1 MWELANSGRLS
12 QPLGDRALYLLNFLI
27 RRLAQGVVVLLIVTF
42 AIFTLLRVVPG
53 DPARLIVGGM
63 APDEVVAQK
72 AQELGLN
79 DPIPLQFLSYLGDL
93 AHGDLGNSFFRPKSG
108 ATVGASAPDDP
119 SRADRA
125 EVSDLI
131 LERLPLT
138 LQLAA
143 LAVFFAALISFPLGV
158 AAGLN
163 PGQWQDKLAFF
174 SGSIFVSIPSF
185 WLGIVLAIL
194 FSVHW
199 GILPSIGY
207 KGFEYTILPA
217 FVLAVEMSPFFIR
230 TLSVSIAQVMQEEFI
245 NVAPLRGLSRARI
258 VGAHAIRNASIPLL
272 NLFGIQLGV
281 LLGGVL
287 VIELIFDY
295 PGLGRLT
302 INAVLQRD
310 FPIIQGVAIFISGFF
325 VFINIAVDLAASVI
339 DPRLEY

>member
-1 MWELANSGRLS
+1 M
-12 QPLGDRALYLLNFLI
+12 YLLNFLI
-27 RRLAQGVVVLLIVTF
+27 RRLFQGVFVLLIVTF

-72 AQELGLN
+72 AEELGLN
-79 DPIPLQFLSYLGDL
+79 DPIPVQFARYLGDIVQ
-93 AHGDLGNSFFRPKSG
+93 GDFGNSFFRPKSG
-108 ATVGASAPDDP
+108 ATVGAAAHDDP
-119 SRADRA
+119 TRADRA
-125 EVSDLI
+125 EVLDLI
-131 LERLPLT
+131 LERIPLT

-143 LAVFFAALISFPLGV
+143 LAIFFALLISFPLGI

-163 PGQWQDKLAFF
+163 PGKWQDRLAFF
-174 SGSIFVSIPSF
+174 AGSVFVSIPSF
-185 WLGIVLAIL
+185 WLAVVLAL
-194 FSVHW
+194 LLSVHW
-199 GILPSIGY
+199 GLLPSIGY

-217 FVLAVEMSPFFIR
+217 FVLAIEMSPFIIR

-245 NVAPLRGLSRARI
+245 SAAPLRGLRRARI
-258 VGAHAIRNASIPLL
+258 VVAHAIRNASIPLL

-287 VIELIFDY
+287 IIELIFDY

-310 FPIIQGVAIFISGFF
+310 FPIIQGVAIFMAGLF
-325 VFINIAVDLAASVI
+325 VFINIAVDLVASFI

>member
-1 MWELANSGRLS
+1 M
-12 QPLGDRALYLLNFLI
+12 YLLNFLI
-27 RRLAQGVVVLLIVTF
+27 RRLLQGVIVLLIVTF

-63 APDEVVAQK
+63 APDDVVEQK
-72 AQELGLN
+72 AEELGLN
-79 DPIPLQFLSYLGDL
+79 DPIPVQFTRYLGDIVQ
-93 AHGDLGNSFFRPKSG
+93 GDFGNSFLRPKSG
-108 ATVGASAPDDP
+108 ATVGASAHDDP
-119 SRADRA
+119 TRADRA
-125 EVSDLI
+125 EVLDLI
-131 LERLPLT
+131 LERIPLT

-143 LAVFFAALISFPLGV
+143 LSIVFALLISFPLGV

-163 PGQWQDKLAFF
+163 PGKWQDKLAFF
-174 SGSIFVSIPSF
+174 SGSLFVSIPSF
-185 WLGIVLAIL
+185 WLGVVLAL
-194 FSVHW
+194 LLSVQW

-207 KGFEYTILPA
+207 KGFAYTILPA
-217 FVLAVEMSPFFIR
+217 FVLAIEMSPFIIR

-245 NVAPLRGLSRARI
+245 SVAPLRGLKRARI
-258 VGAHAIRNASIPLL
+258 VSAHAIRNASIPLL

-310 FPIIQGVAIFISGFF
+310 FPIIQGVAIFIASLF
-325 VFINIAVDLAASVI
+325 VFINIAVDLAASFI

>member
-1 MWELANSGRLS
+1 
-12 QPLGDRALYLLNFLI
+12 LYLVNFLV
-27 RRLAQGVVVLLIVTF
+27 RRLFQGVIVLLIVTF

-72 AQELGLN
+72 AEELGLN
-79 DPIPLQFLSYLGDL
+79 DPIPVQFTRYLGDIVQ
-93 AHGDLGNSFFRPKSG
+93 GDFGNSFLRPKSG
-108 ATVGASAPDDP
+108 ATVGAAAHDDP
-119 SRADRA
+119 TRADRA
-125 EVSDLI
+125 EVLDLI
-131 LERLPLT
+131 LERIPLT

-143 LAVFFAALISFPLGV
+143 LSIVFALILSFPLGI

-163 PGQWQDKLAFF
+163 PGKWQDTLAFF
-174 SGSIFVSIPSF
+174 AGSVFVSIPSF
-185 WLGIVLAIL
+185 WLGVVLAL
-194 FSVHW
+194 LLSVQW

-207 KGFEYTILPA
+207 RGFEYTILPA
-217 FVLAVEMSPFFIR
+217 FVLAIEMSPFIIR

-245 NVAPLRGLSRARI
+245 SVAPLRGLKRTRI
-258 VGAHAIRNASIPLL
+258 VAAHAIRNASIPLL

-310 FPIIQGVAIFISGFF
+310 FPIIQGVAIFIAGLF
-325 VFINIAVDLAASVI
+325 VFINIAVDLAASFI
-339 DPRLEY
+339 DPRLDY

>member
-1 MWELANSGRLS
+1 M
-12 QPLGDRALYLLNFLI
+12 YLLNFLV
-27 RRLAQGVVVLLIVTF
+27 RRCAQGLVVLLIVTF
-42 AIFTLLRVVPG
+42 AIFTLLRIVPG

-63 APDEVVAQK
+63 APDDVVVQK
-72 AQELGLN
+72 AEELGLN
-79 DPIPLQFLSYLGDL
+79 DPIPVQFLSYLGDL
-93 AHGDLGNSFFRPKSG
+93 ARGDLGNSFLRPKSG
-108 ATVGASAPDDP
+108 ATVGASAHDDP
-119 SRADRA
+119 TRADRA
-125 EVSDLI
+125 EVTDLI

-143 LAVFFAALISFPLGV
+143 LAVFFAVLISFPLGV

-163 PGQWQDKLAFF
+163 PGKWQDKLAFF
-174 SGSIFVSIPSF
+174 SGSVFVSIPSF

-217 FVLAVEMSPFFIR
+217 FVLAIEMSPFFIR

-245 NVAPLRGLSRARI
+245 KVAPLRGLKRARI

-272 NLFGIQLGV
+272 NLFGIQLGA

-310 FPIIQGVAIFISGFF
+310 FPIIQGVAIFISGLF
-325 VFINIAVDLAASVI
+325 VFINIAVDLAASLI

>member
-1 MWELANSGRLS
+1 M
-12 QPLGDRALYLLNFLI
+12 YLVNFLV
-27 RRLAQGVVVLLIVTF
+27 RRLVQGVIVLLIVTF

-72 AQELGLN
+72 AEELGLN
-79 DPIPLQFLSYLGDL
+79 DPIPVQFTRYLGDIVQ
-93 AHGDLGNSFFRPKSG
+93 GDFGNSFLRPKSG
-108 ATVGASAPDDP
+108 ATVGAAAHDDP
-119 SRADRA
+119 TRADRA
-125 EVSDLI
+125 KVLDLI
-131 LERLPLT
+131 LERIPLT

-143 LAVFFAALISFPLGV
+143 LSIVFALILSFPLGI

-163 PGQWQDKLAFF
+163 PGKWQDKLAFF
-174 SGSIFVSIPSF
+174 AGSVFVSIPSF
-185 WLGIVLAIL
+185 WLGVVLAL
-194 FSVHW
+194 LLSVQW
-199 GILPSIGY
+199 GLLPSIGY

-217 FVLAVEMSPFFIR
+217 FVLAIEMSPFIIR

-245 NVAPLRGLSRARI
+245 SVAPLRGLRRTRI
-258 VGAHAIRNASIPLL
+258 VAAHAIRNASIPLL

-310 FPIIQGVAIFISGFF
+310 FPIIQGVAIFIAGLF
-325 VFINIAVDLAASVI
+325 VFINIAVDLAASFI

>member
-1 MWELANSGRLS
+1 MDGSASAHARKA
-12 QPLGDRALYLLNFLI
+12 RRLYLLIFLS
-27 RRLAQGVVVLLIVTF
+27 RRLLQGAVVLLIVTF

-63 APDEVVAQK
+63 APDEVVVQK
-72 AQELGLN
+72 AEELGLN
-79 DPIPLQFLSYLGDL
+79 DPIPVQFLKYLGEI
-93 AHGDLGNSFFRPKSG
+93 ARGDLGNSFVRAKSG
-108 ATVGASAPDDP
+108 SMGGAVAFDDP
-119 SRADRA
+119 SRGDRA
-125 EVSDLI
+125 EVLDLI
-131 LERLPLT
+131 VERVPLT
-138 LQLAA
+138 LQLAG
-143 LAVFFAALISFPLGV
+143 LAVVFALIISFPLGV

-163 PGQWQDKLAFF
+163 PGSWKDKLAFF
-174 SGSIFVSIPSF
+174 AGSVFVSVPNF
-185 WLGIVLAIL
+185 WLGIVLALL
-194 FSVHW
+194 FSVQL

-217 FVLAVEMSPFFIR
+217 FVLAIEMAPFIIR

-245 NVAPLRGLSRARI
+245 SVAPLRGLMRSRI

-272 NLFGIQLGV
+272 NLFGIQLGS

-287 VIELIFDY
+287 VIEFIFDY

-310 FPIIQGVAIFISGFF
+310 FPLIQGIAIFISGMF
-325 VFINIAVDLAASVI
+325 VFINIAVDLAASFI

>member
-1 MWELANSGRLS
+1 M
-12 QPLGDRALYLLNFLI
+12 YLLNFLI
-27 RRLAQGVVVLLIVTF
+27 RRLFQGVFVLLIVTF
-42 AIFTLLRVVPG
+42 VIFTLLRVVPG

-72 AQELGLN
+72 AEELGLN
-79 DPIPLQFLSYLGDL
+79 DPIPVQFARYLGDIVQ
-93 AHGDLGNSFFRPKSG
+93 GDFGNSFFRPKSG
-108 ATVGASAPDDP
+108 ATVGAAAHDDP
-119 SRADRA
+119 TRADRA
-125 EVSDLI
+125 EVLDLI
-131 LERLPLT
+131 LERIPLT

-143 LAVFFAALISFPLGV
+143 LAIFFALLISFPLGI

-163 PGQWQDKLAFF
+163 PGKWQDRLAFF
-174 SGSIFVSIPSF
+174 AGSVFVSIPSF
-185 WLGIVLAIL
+185 WLAVVLAL
-194 FSVHW
+194 LVSVHW
-199 GILPSIGY
+199 GLLPSIGY

-217 FVLAVEMSPFFIR
+217 FVLAIEMSPFIIR

-245 NVAPLRGLSRARI
+245 SVAPLRGLRRARI
-258 VGAHAIRNASIPLL
+258 VAAHAIRNASIPLL

-287 VIELIFDY
+287 IIELIFDY

-310 FPIIQGVAIFISGFF
+310 FPIIQGVAIFMAGLF
-325 VFINIAVDLAASVI
+325 VFINIAVDLVASFI

>member
-1 MWELANSGRLS
+1 M
-12 QPLGDRALYLLNFLI
+12 YLLNFLI
-27 RRLAQGVVVLLIVTF
+27 RRLFQGVFVLLIVTF

-72 AQELGLN
+72 AEELGLN
-79 DPIPLQFLSYLGDL
+79 DPIPIQFARYLGDIVQ
-93 AHGDLGNSFFRPKSG
+93 GDFGNSFLRPKSG
-108 ATVGASAPDDP
+108 ATVGAAAHDDP
-119 SRADRA
+119 TRADRA
-125 EVSDLI
+125 EVLDLI
-131 LERLPLT
+131 LERIPLT

-143 LAVFFAALISFPLGV
+143 LAIVFALIISFPLGV

-163 PGQWQDKLAFF
+163 PGKWQDKLAFF
-174 SGSIFVSIPSF
+174 AGSVFVSIPSF
-185 WLGIVLAIL
+185 WLAVVLAL
-194 FSVHW
+194 LLSVQW
-199 GILPSIGY
+199 GLLPSIGY

-217 FVLAVEMSPFFIR
+217 FVLAIEMSPFIIR

-245 NVAPLRGLSRARI
+245 SVAPLRGLRRARI
-258 VGAHAIRNASIPLL
+258 VAAHAIRNASIPLL

-310 FPIIQGVAIFISGFF
+310 FPIIQGVAIFIAGLF
-325 VFINIAVDLAASVI
+325 VFINIAVDLAASFI

>member
-1 MWELANSGRLS
+1 M
-12 QPLGDRALYLLNFLI
+12 YLLNFLI
-27 RRLAQGVVVLLIVTF
+27 RRLFQGVFVLLIVTF

-72 AQELGLN
+72 AEELGLN
-79 DPIPLQFLSYLGDL
+79 DPIPVQFARYLGDIVQ
-93 AHGDLGNSFFRPKSG
+93 GDFGNSFFRPKSG
-108 ATVGASAPDDP
+108 ATVGAAAHDDP
-119 SRADRA
+119 TRADRA
-125 EVSDLI
+125 EVLDLI
-131 LERLPLT
+131 LERIPLT

-143 LAVFFAALISFPLGV
+143 LAIFFALLISFPLGI

-163 PGQWQDKLAFF
+163 PGKWQDRLAFF
-174 SGSIFVSIPSF
+174 AGSVFVSIPSF
-185 WLGIVLAIL
+185 WLAVVLAL
-194 FSVHW
+194 LVSVHW
-199 GILPSIGY
+199 GLLPSIGY

-217 FVLAVEMSPFFIR
+217 FVLAIEMSPFIIR

-245 NVAPLRGLSRARI
+245 SIAPLRGLRRARI
-258 VGAHAIRNASIPLL
+258 VAAHAIRNASIPLL

-287 VIELIFDY
+287 IIELIFDY

-310 FPIIQGVAIFISGFF
+310 FPIIQGVAIFMAGLF
-325 VFINIAVDLAASVI
+325 VFINIAVDLVASFI

>member
-1 MWELANSGRLS
+1 M
-12 QPLGDRALYLLNFLI
+12 YLLNFLI
-27 RRLAQGVVVLLIVTF
+27 RRLFQGVFVLLIVTF

-72 AQELGLN
+72 AEELGLN
-79 DPIPLQFLSYLGDL
+79 DPIPIQFARYLGDIVQ
-93 AHGDLGNSFFRPKSG
+93 GDFGNSFFRPKSG
-108 ATVGASAPDDP
+108 ATVGAAAHDDP
-119 SRADRA
+119 TRADRA
-125 EVSDLI
+125 EVLDLI
-131 LERLPLT
+131 LERIPLT

-143 LAVFFAALISFPLGV
+143 LAIVFALIISFPLGV

-163 PGQWQDKLAFF
+163 PGKWQDKLAFF
-174 SGSIFVSIPSF
+174 AGSVFVSIPSF
-185 WLGIVLAIL
+185 WLAVVLAL
-194 FSVHW
+194 LLSVQW
-199 GILPSIGY
+199 GLLPSIGY

-217 FVLAVEMSPFFIR
+217 FVLAIEMSPFIIR

-245 NVAPLRGLSRARI
+245 SVAPLRGLRRARI
-258 VGAHAIRNASIPLL
+258 VAHHAIRNASIPLL

-310 FPIIQGVAIFISGFF
+310 FPIIQGVAIFIAGLF
-325 VFINIAVDLAASVI
+325 VFINIAVDLAASFI

>member
-1 MWELANSGRLS
+1 V
-12 QPLGDRALYLLNFLI
+12 YLLSFLI
-27 RRLAQGVVVLLIVTF
+27 RRLFQGVLVLLIVTF

-72 AQELGLN
+72 AEELGLN
-79 DPIPLQFLSYLGDL
+79 DPIPVQFARYLGDIIQ
-93 AHGDLGNSFFRPKSG
+93 GDFGNSFLRPKSG
-108 ATVGASAPDDP
+108 ATVGAAAHDDP
-119 SRADRA
+119 TRADRA
-125 EVSDLI
+125 EVLDLI
-131 LERLPLT
+131 LERIPLT

-143 LAVFFAALISFPLGV
+143 LAIVFALIISFPLGV

-163 PGQWQDKLAFF
+163 PGKWQDKLAFF
-174 SGSIFVSIPSF
+174 AGSAFVSIPNF
-185 WLGIVLAIL
+185 WLGIVLAL
-194 FSVHW
+194 LLSVQW
-199 GILPSIGY
+199 GLLPSIGY
-207 KGFEYTILPA
+207 KGFEYAILPA
-217 FVLAVEMSPFFIR
+217 FVLAIEMSPFIIR

-245 NVAPLRGLSRARI
+245 SVAPLRGLKRGRI
-258 VGAHAIRNASIPLL
+258 IAAHAIRNASIPLL

-310 FPIIQGVAIFISGFF
+310 FPIIQGVAIFIAGLF
-325 VFINIAVDLAASVI
+325 VFINIAVDLAASFI